1 MTWVATGWLL
11 STKASVSQHSLCK
24 LRRSASSSPKPN
36 WQSWSVAPCHNGCG
50 RTRQSS
56 PASSRLRMSFP
67 PWYYL
72 ESDGTHVNQQQLCHT
87 GLSFLLECLA
97 IWQLGWERKSCKVQR
112 IQAKVR
118 SDMAPSPGQPHQQP
132 RNVSWLFSAHHI
144 IMPKSWSGW
153 SGRKHEVSVKQQDIL
168 FESMCGPTIP
178 LQLPHAPHSTCGCK
192 MLSSWASSHC
202 WPGWGRK
209 EVATLDQSSP
219 GHQLLARSQK
229 KNPHRPFKRLACL
242 SNLERT
248 KPTFFYK
255 LGTEPST

>member
-56 PASSRLRMSFP
+56 PASSRLNMSFP

-97 IWQLGWERKSCKVQR
+97 IWQLVGNEKVAKSRGSRRKSVAIWHLHR
-112 IQAKVR
+112 V
-118 SDMAPSPGQPHQQP
+118 SPINSLGMCRGCFQLITSSCQSHGQVD
-132 RNVSWLFSAHHI
+132 REENMMF
-144 IMPKSWSGW
+144 
-153 SGRKHEVSVKQQDIL
+153 
-168 FESMCGPTIP
+168 
-178 LQLPHAPHSTCGCK
+178 
-192 MLSSWASSHC
+192 LSSNRIFFLNQCVVQQFHFSYPMHH
-202 WPGWGRK
+202 
-209 EVATLDQSSP
+209 T
-219 GHQLLARSQK
+219 ARVDV
-229 KNPHRPFKRLACL
+229 RC
-242 SNLERT
+242 
-248 KPTFFYK
+248 
-255 LGTEPST
+255 